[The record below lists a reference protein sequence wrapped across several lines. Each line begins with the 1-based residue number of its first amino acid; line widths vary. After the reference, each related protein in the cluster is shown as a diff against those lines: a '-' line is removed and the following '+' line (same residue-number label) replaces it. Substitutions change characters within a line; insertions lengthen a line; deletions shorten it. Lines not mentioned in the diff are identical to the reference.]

1 MKNPRIG
8 IPRGLLYYSYAE
20 SWKLF
25 FSELGCE
32 VITSPE
38 THADILKEGLRHA
51 IGDFCLPVKTFLG
64 HVALLKDNVDLLFIP
79 RYVSV

>member
-1 MKNPRIG
+1 MKNLRIG

-38 THADILKEGLRHA
+38 THADILKEGTVRA
-51 IGDFCLPVKTFLG
+51 SAFQRWGDSIISRENK
-64 HVALLKDNVDLLFIP
+64 
-79 RYVSV
+79 